1 MGAVKSVHSNDGA
14 ERHLIG
20 KNAHGRNLRFRQE
33 DFRIWHET
41 RIEIGVNDLLYAI
54 ASSEAELDVP

>member
-1 MGAVKSVHSNDGA
+1 MPTGETLDSVK
-14 ERHLIG
+14 EY
-20 KNAHGRNLRFRQE
+20 
-33 DFRIWHET
+33 FRIRHET